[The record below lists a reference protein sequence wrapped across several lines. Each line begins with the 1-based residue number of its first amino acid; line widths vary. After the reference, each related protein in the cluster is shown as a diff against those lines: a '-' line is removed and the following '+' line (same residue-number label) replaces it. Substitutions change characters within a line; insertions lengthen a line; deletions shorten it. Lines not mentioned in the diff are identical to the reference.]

1 MPNNQLDIEILPG
14 GIIRITT
21 DLISDPAL
29 HVEAENFVKAV
40 EKDSGGTFKVT
51 AKKGGKVAHSHTD
64 ALGNTTTHSH

>member
-1 MPNNQLDIEILPG
+1 MPNNQINGSILDG
-14 GIIRITT
+14 GLIKLTT

>member
-1 MPNNQLDIEILPG
+1 MPTNTITGSILDG
-14 GIIRITT
+14 GLIKLET

-51 AKKGGKVAHSHTD
+51 AKKGGKVHTHTNAD
-64 ALGNTTTHSH
+64 GTTTQHQH

>member
-1 MPNNQLDIEILPG
+1 MANNQLDIEILPG
-14 GIIRITT
+14 GIIKITT

-51 AKKGGKVAHSHTD
+51 AKKGGKVHSHTD
-64 ALGNTTTHSH
+64 ASGHTTTHQH

>member
-1 MPNNQLDIEILPG
+1 MPNNQINGSILDG
-14 GIIRITT
+14 GLIKLTT

-51 AKKGGKVAHSHTD
+51 AKKGGKVSSS
-64 ALGNTTTHSH
+64 THQHADGTIHHH

>member
-1 MPNNQLDIEILPG
+1 MANNEIKGVILSG
-14 GIIRITT
+14 GLIKLTT

-29 HVEAENFVKAV
+29 HVEAEAFVKAV

>member
-1 MPNNQLDIEILPG
+1 MPNNQISGEILPG
-14 GIIRITT
+14 GIIKLTT

-29 HVEAENFVKAV
+29 HTEMENFVKAV